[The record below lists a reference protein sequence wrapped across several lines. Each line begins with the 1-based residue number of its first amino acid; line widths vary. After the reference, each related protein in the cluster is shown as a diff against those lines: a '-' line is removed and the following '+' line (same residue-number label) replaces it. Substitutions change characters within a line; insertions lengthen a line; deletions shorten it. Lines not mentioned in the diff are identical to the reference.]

1 MKKCKICNTEN
12 NEQNEIC
19 SYCGCY
25 LGFTKFHKWLIIGL
39 FLWPAL
45 FYAIY
50 LAIKDKLKMDEIRKN
65 NNVNIKELLFKHN
78 TEEKGSEELKP
89 LFVKASSFRK
99 KDGIIKAGECLL
111 EFNEDTFLIKQD
123 DQIVENKISSIYLL
137 DIWEYKDDTYFK
149 IVMRSHTEYMFVS
162 MHFEADSVL
171 EILSKLDVII
181 EDNRK
186 EE

>member
-1 MKKCKICNTEN
+1 MKKALLI
-12 NEQNEIC
+12 
-19 SYCGCY
+19 
-25 LGFTKFHKWLIIGL
+25 GFISLIISICIIDSNEDIG
-39 FLWPAL
+39 AL
-45 FYAIY
+45 
-50 LAIKDKLKMDEIRKN
+50 
-65 NNVNIKELLFKHN
+65 LLFFSMALILISLLVLLVSLFK
-78 TEEKGSEELKP
+78 TKKEKKGQEELKP
-89 LFVKASSFRK
+89 HFVKASSFRK
-99 KDGIIKAGECLL
+99 KDGIINAGECLL

>member
-1 MKKCKICNTEN
+1 MKKALLI
-12 NEQNEIC
+12 
-19 SYCGCY
+19 
-25 LGFTKFHKWLIIGL
+25 GFILLIISICIIDSNEDIG
-39 FLWPAL
+39 AL
-45 FYAIY
+45 
-50 LAIKDKLKMDEIRKN
+50 L
-65 NNVNIKELLFKHN
+65 LLFSMSLIFISLLVLLVSLFKIKK
-78 TEEKGSEELKP
+78 EEKGPEELKP
-89 LFVKASSFRK
+89 HFVKASSFRK